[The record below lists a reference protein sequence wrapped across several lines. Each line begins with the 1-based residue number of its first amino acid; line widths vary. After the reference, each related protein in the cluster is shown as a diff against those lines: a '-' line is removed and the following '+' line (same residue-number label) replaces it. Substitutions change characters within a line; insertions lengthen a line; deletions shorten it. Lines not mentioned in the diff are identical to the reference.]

1 MRVIITWALFLCA
14 SLQAEALFTDNFD
27 GSAVDSS
34 LWNVNVPYSDSGVRI
49 ENGEIVFR
57 NGGSIITK
65 YTVPTSSIMSG
76 SFRFTGSM
84 WDRFSI
90 NLRANGA
97 LRFNS
102 YGTYSSDIY
111 VELQHT
117 GGESG
122 GPLANI
128 TISHDGVAHSERT
141 KLGVNGRFNA
151 GTVYNF
157 KIEDDGSLI
166 KLFVED
172 LVSPILT
179 ATTSTRDGYYIA
191 LGNREGSAN
200 GSSISAGSELRLGSI
215 SIIPE
220 PSALSLLAIGL
231 GGLAVIRRRRS

>member
-1 MRVIITWALFLCA
+1 MRVLFIWAFFLCA
-14 SLQAEALFTDNFD
+14 SLQAEVLFTDSFD
-27 GSAVDSS
+27 GSAVNYS

-49 ENGEIVFR
+49 ENGEIVFL
-57 NGGSIITK
+57 NGGSLITK
-65 YTVPTSSIMSG
+65 NAVPTSSILSG

-128 TISHDGVAHSERT
+128 TISHNGVAHSERT
-141 KLGVNGRFNA
+141 MLGVNGRFNA
-151 GTVYNF
+151 DTVYNF
-157 KIEDDGSLI
+157 MIEDDGSLI

-172 LVSPILT
+172 LVNPILT

-220 PSALSLLAIGL
+220 PSSLSLLAL
-231 GGLAVIRRRRS
+231 GGVVVALRRRKK